1 MRAMSVPVF
10 TAAALADR
18 FALQLHG
25 DGAVT
30 VRGVA
35 TLANAGPDRLAFLAN
50 PRYRAQLAT
59 TTAGVVVLRADD
71 VASAPG
77 AARVPRARSGGS
89 ARIAGAVEG
98 VPAPAPAFHAS
109 AAIDPAAEVAA
120 DAQVGPFVSIG
131 ARSKVGPGCT
141 IGPGCSIGEDCS
153 LDAGC

>member
-1 MRAMSVPVF
+1 MRAMSVTLF

-35 TLANAGPDRLAFLAN
+35 TLANAGPDRLAFLAI
-50 PRYRAQLAT
+50 PRYRARLAT

-77 AARVPRARSGGS
+77 TALVARDPYVAF
-89 ARIAGAVEG
+89 ARIAALVER
-98 VPAPAPAFHAS
+98 VPDRKSTRLNSSHVKSTYA
-109 AAIDPAAEVAA
+109 
-120 DAQVGPFVSIG
+120 
-131 ARSKVGPGCT
+131 
-141 IGPGCSIGEDCS
+141 
-153 LDAGC
+153 